1 MWWLMKSFYNNFF
14 VLFGVD
20 KSLLLLLLFFLFWI
34 LFIFFWEKSINIIYR
49 MVMNFWVKKKI
60 YIKVIEYKV
69 EVINICWVEGEFVY
83 DDFILVD
90 VYKVMINFEF

>member
-1 MWWLMKSFYNNFF
+1 MS
-14 VLFGVD
+14 
-20 KSLLLLLLFFLFWI
+20 
-34 LFIFFWEKSINIIYR
+34 EKK
-49 MVMNFWVKKKI
+49 F

-90 VYKVMINFEF
+90 IYKVMINFEF